1 MGASWGVSN
10 SKAANGTSFDIE
22 NESWIIGAYHPL
34 TKSLN
39 LVAEYTAQE
48 VKNKAAGSTK
58 TEADTISLGAIL
70 FF

>member
-10 SKAANGTSFDIE
+10 SKSEVAGVFDIE
-22 NESWIIGAYHPL
+22 NESWIVGAYHPL

-58 TEADTISLGAIL
+58 TEADTLSLGAIL